1 MIFKKCINLLLV
13 FLLLVSNVG
22 VAFNV
27 HYCGNQ
33 PASIS
38 LKTTFENKNLEKNC
52 CGVAEKKSHCC
63 KNKVVHFQK
72 KKDNATLKAFSFQ
85 SPYVF
90 LIPKN
95 QVEHFLSGSEN
106 FKTTVL
112 TSYYCDA
119 NAPPLFQLYSQYIF
133 YA

>member
-1 MIFKKCINLLLV
+1 MIFKKCTSLLLV

-27 HYCGNQ
+27 HYCGNE
-33 PASIS
+33 PKSVS
-38 LKTTFENKNLEKNC
+38 LKSVFENPDLEKNC
-52 CGVAEKKSHCC
+52 CGVSEKKSHCC

-72 KKDNATLKAFSFQ
+72 KTENSTFKVFSFQ

-95 QVEHFLSGSEN
+95 QLEHFLSGSAN

-112 TSYYCDA
+112 TTYYCDA